1 MTDLIARHKEAEVR
15 RLEIEKTF
23 QTEIDNKQK
32 EIDNQKEHI
41 QTLREIHDGKSHKAR
56 EDLEEVRLNM
66 DKKHEDSRKEI
77 EKQLEDLFEMKLK
90 QCREAE
96 EAAEEIAK
104 EREEVAR
111 FMEGEWQ
118 KVVQYEMKL
127 ADIELHRRKLIAQA
141 EIERVRQEELHALE
155 MENDLKGLEEQ
166 QVELLELQE
175 KLEIAKAEA
184 EGELNRDKLTLDS
197 TLAENLAELDEL
209 EQKIQLIAEKHDQ
222 YMTFLSSVDDS
233 VGSEEN
239 FDERTVTKV
248 D

>member
-1 MTDLIARHKEAEVR
+1 MYIAIYFCRNQVTDLIARHKEAEVR

-141 EIERVRQEELHALE
+141 EIERVR
-155 MENDLKGLEEQ
+155 
-166 QVELLELQE
+166 
-175 KLEIAKAEA
+175 
-184 EGELNRDKLTLDS
+184 
-197 TLAENLAELDEL
+197 
-209 EQKIQLIAEKHDQ
+209 
-222 YMTFLSSVDDS
+222 
-233 VGSEEN
+233 
-239 FDERTVTKV
+239 
-248 D
+248 